1 MGFLYFVI
9 SFCHSLLPEGA
20 ETDHY
25 CGSVS
30 VGALELVHFLL
41 SLSHSYDL
49 YFLRAKLKYGMAN
62 ITFQVGGVLN
72 LFFFLQVA
80 IRVGELAYTL

>member
-9 SFCHSLLPEGA
+9 SFCHSLLPEDA

-62 ITFQVGGVLN
+62 NFSSRRSFELIFQIIFRDKVESYQL
-72 LFFFLQVA
+72 
-80 IRVGELAYTL
+80 